1 MENKQRIIS
10 ITNDGKQFF
19 IYFDGTTHY
28 DEDQYGRPVER
39 ENFEYLDE
47 NFNKFVLNGDF
58 ETIRKFQGKLFMETN
73 RWHFA
78 GPASPEIE
86 TADGKYVPNTDSSLI
101 GLWALASEE
110 ELLKY
115 RRILEQQNRER
126 MHSRLY

>member
-58 ETIRKFQGKLFMETN
+58 ETTKSIVHSAFDQILPDKSTF
-73 RWHFA
+73 
-78 GPASPEIE
+78 
-86 TADGKYVPNTDSSLI
+86 
-101 GLWALASEE
+101 
-110 ELLKY
+110 EL
-115 RRILEQQNRER
+115 
-126 MHSRLY
+126 